1 MSDITSILIVGV
13 GGQGTILASKIL
25 AGVAQKKGYDVK
37 VAEIHGMSQRGG
49 SVFTQVRYGQKVT
62 SPVIP
67 LGEADILLSFEKLE
81 ALRWLSYVKDNAHIL
96 INDQQID
103 PMPVITGAAAYPDVL
118 AEIAGKYPNTAI
130 INGLK
135 KAVQAGSVKAVNM
148 VLLGY
153 LSGILEFKHDTW
165 LEVIQET
172 VNPRYFEVN
181 LRAFEAGRACHKL

>member
-1 MSDITSILIVGV
+1 MSDTTNILIVGV

-25 AGVAQKKGYDVK
+25 AGAAQKKGLDVK

-67 LGEADILLSFEKLE
+67 HGEADILLSFEKLE
-81 ALRWLSYVKDNAHIL
+81 ALRWLSYIKDNAYIL
-96 INDQQID
+96 VNDQQID
-103 PMPVITGAAAYPDVL
+103 PMPVITGTAAYPDAL
-118 AEIAGKYPNTAI
+118 AEIIGKNNTAV
-130 INGLK
+130 INGLE

-153 LSGILEFKHDTW
+153 LSGILEFEHNTW
-165 LEVIQET
+165 LEVIRET
-172 VNPRYFEVN
+172 VHPRYLEVN
-181 LRAFEAGRACHKL
+181 LRAFEAGRACHQP